1 VFSDYARN
9 AVRMAALMHQG
20 VILVYTHDSIGLGE
34 DGPTH
39 QPVEHTASLRL
50 VPNMEVWRPCD
61 GVETLAAWTAALERR
76 DGPTS
81 LVLTRQAVP
90 HQVRDAG
97 QVDAIR
103 RGGYVLFDSGGAPD
117 CILIATGSE
126 VGLAMEAARLLAA
139 EGRRARVVSMPCV
152 SVFAAQDRAWQDAVL
167 PPGVERRVA
176 VEAGVT
182 EGWWRWVG
190 TKGRVVGIDR
200 FGASAPAKDL
210 FRHYGLTAEAVAGA
224 ARGLLGG

>member
-1 VFSDYARN
+1 
-9 AVRMAALMHQG
+9 
-20 VILVYTHDSIGLGE
+20 
-34 DGPTH
+34 
-39 QPVEHTASLRL
+39 
-50 VPNMEVWRPCD
+50 
-61 GVETLAAWTAALERR
+61 
-76 DGPTS
+76 
-81 LVLTRQAVP
+81 VP

-103 RGGYVLFDSGGAPD
+103 RGGYVLFDSDGAPD
-117 CILIATGSE
+117 CVLIATGSE

-139 EGRRARVVSMPCV
+139 EGHRARVVSMPCV

-182 EGWWRWVG
+182 ESWWRWVG

-224 ARGLLGG
+224 ARELLAG